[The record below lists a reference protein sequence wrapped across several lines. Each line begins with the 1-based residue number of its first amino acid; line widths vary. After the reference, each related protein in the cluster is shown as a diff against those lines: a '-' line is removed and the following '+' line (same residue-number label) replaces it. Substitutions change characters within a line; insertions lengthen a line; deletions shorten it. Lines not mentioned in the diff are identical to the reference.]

1 MNNEQVELFIT
12 KHVNEDKDSFFIEDY
27 DDEIEEV
34 NYYLKIHG
42 WKLNPKRFT
51 MDLPKYNNETI
62 KWINENINTKN
73 NVHYVISSTIP
84 KTMKAEVVDWLI
96 KHDYEY
102 KDKLFHSLRKSGY
115 KKLMNEEDE
124 TLTYREYQ
132 LMMK

>member
-27 DDEIEEV
+27 DEPEELEH
-34 NYYLKIHG
+34 YLKTHG
-42 WKLNPKRFT
+42 WKFNPKSFT
-51 MDLPKYNNETI
+51 MDLPKYDNEI
-62 KWINENINTKN
+62 IAWINENINTKN
-73 NVHYVISSTIP
+73 NVHYFISSTIP

-96 KHDYEY
+96 KHGYEH

-115 KKLMNEEDE
+115 KRLLNEEDE
-124 TLTYREYQ
+124 ELTYREYQ